1 MNKNWRKQCKQ
12 KWKGKVF
19 KLQKLSQCLQNLMK
33 IEKTGSSKLKP
44 KQKAY
49 LSSSFPIHV
58 WTNTDNK
65 SNHCGIE
72 KKVYCTGKK
81 MWRDFL
87 KPSGRESYNN
97 AKLFLG
103 HEQVLRTFLWT
114 FISLSYLQ
122 KTNLSWISW
131 CFTVQSFFFREVNSS
146 TLCERAA
153 PPIRAHMVN
162 KVPKWKVTHKLHVT
176 CQFWVLNYGWKKCI
190 ILGHKL

>member
-81 MWRDFL
+81 CDEIFWS
-87 KPSGRESYNN
+87 PQVESRIIMQNFSWVTN
-97 AKLFLG
+97 RFWEL
-103 HEQVLRTFLWT
+103 FLWT

-176 CQFWVLNYGWKKCI
+176 CQFWLNYGWKKCI

>member
-1 MNKNWRKQCKQ
+1 MFAKPDENWKDRK
-12 KWKGKVF
+12 F
-19 KLQKLSQCLQNLMK
+19 K
-33 IEKTGSSKLKP
+33 IETKTKSLPLLFFSHSCLNQHWQQIKP
-44 KQKAY
+44 LWYRKKGILHWKKKCDEIFWSPQVE
-49 LSSSFPIHV
+49 SRIIMQNFSWV
-58 WTNTDNK
+58 TNRFW
-65 SNHCGIE
+65 E
-72 KKVYCTGKK
+72 
-81 MWRDFL
+81 L
-87 KPSGRESYNN
+87 
-97 AKLFLG
+97 
-103 HEQVLRTFLWT
+103 FLWT

-176 CQFWVLNYGWKKCI
+176 CQFWVLNYGWKKCM